1 VAIDFQG
8 LLKSAALARLSGAR
22 RVIGFD
28 RPALREGV
36 AAPFYTERVTVSEGQ
51 HVVHKNLQLA
61 AAVGAPAL
69 TLQFPIDAAMTAVA
83 LSLLDRL
90 KAPYALLNPGAAW
103 PNKRWPPDR
112 IAAIARALRDRHGL
126 VSIILWGP
134 GEQDLAQAV
143 VAAAAGAATAAPE
156 TGLIDLLALAR
167 DARLMVSGD
176 TGPTHIAAALGVPVV
191 ALFGP
196 TNPLR
201 NGPWSADDISIS
213 RYDTC
218 DCHYER
224 RCRRDE
230 ATWCLGSITVDEVL
244 TAVDERLR
252 RARTTQSA

>member
-1 VAIDFQG
+1 MPLRDRTVGAWLEVRRTLRARAYDVAIDFQG

-36 AAPFYTERVTVSEGQ
+36 AAPFYTERVTVGEGQ
-51 HVVHKNLQLA
+51 HVVQKNLHLA
-61 AAVGAPAL
+61 AAVNAPATAL
-69 TLQFPIDAAMTAVA
+69 DFPIATEETVVVSAFLGRVT
-83 LSLLDRL
+83 
-90 KAPYALLNPGAAW
+90 APYALVNPGAAW

-112 IAAIARALRDRHGL
+112 LAMIARALLDRHGL
-126 VSIILWGP
+126 VSVVLWGP

-143 VAAAAGAATAAPE
+143 VTASHGSAFLAPE

-167 DARLMVSGD
+167 DARLMFSGD

-201 NGPWSADDISIS
+201 NGPWAADDISIS
-213 RYDTC
+213 RYASC
-218 DCHYER
+218 DCHY
-224 RCRRDE
+224 
-230 ATWCLGSITVDEVL
+230 
-244 TAVDERLR
+244 
-252 RARTTQSA
+252 